1 MRVHPEVKRIL
12 IPSILG
18 YIVSIVLVAALLGP
32 RVASAWMVI
41 GSILMYI
48 SIAYVAR
55 GTTAHALY
63 VAERKI
69 PPVINGAATA
79 ADWMSAASFLSM
91 AGAIA
96 LLGYDGLPFIIG
108 WTLGYTIHAFFIA
121 PYVRKSHTWTVPD
134 LVETRA
140 GGYGPARVV
149 AVIMLFITSLV
160 YLTAQLVGAG
170 VVFSRFLGIPAQIG
184 VFGALFGMGI
194 YAASG
199 GWKSITW
206 TQFAQYIVLIVAYLG
221 AALIVATMVGIWKPL
236 PWLGYG
242 ELIQALQA
250 REAQHGLA
258 PWTTPFA
265 KPLGGASG
273 QLNWILSALLLM
285 LGTIGLPHILMR
297 SYTAPTASAA
307 RLSVGWALF
316 FIGLLYMT
324 APMYAAMA
332 RYAFSGLWGKPI
344 AEVQAVPWVAKF
356 LPTGLLKIDD
366 ANKDGVLQAAELTF
380 HGDIVVI
387 GMPDMWNLVWWI
399 APFVAVGGLA
409 AALSTADGLL
419 MVMVTG
425 ITRDIYHRFINPN
438 VPEHVEIRLTRVLV
452 MVLSVAASFLAF
464 LAIQDPRF
472 ALYVALLVGW
482 AFVFAAASFT
492 PAVILGTFWKRL
504 NRHGIVWGMVA
515 GMATALPYVLAVG
528 VLRAPPLSLFGQ
540 PVGTIAWGCIAF
552 AVNLVVSVVV
562 SLVTQ
567 PEGPE
572 VMRFV
577 DRMRLP
583 ELARVPAVVGAS
595 QEGDER
601 RSR

>member
-1 MRVHPEVKRIL
+1 MRIHPEVYRVLLPSVAGYVLLIL
-12 IPSILG
+12 L
-18 YIVSIVLVAALLGP
+18 AALLFGP

-55 GTTAHALY
+55 GTTAHAMY
-63 VAERKI
+63 VAERRI
-69 PPVINGAATA
+69 PPVVNGAATA

-96 LLGYDGLPFIIG
+96 LLGYDGLPYIIG

-140 GGYGPARVV
+140 GGYGPARVI
-149 AVIMLFITSLV
+149 AVIMLFITSLT

-221 AALIVATMVGIWKPL
+221 AALLVASIVGIWKPL
-236 PWLGYG
+236 PWFGYG

-250 REAQHGLA
+250 RETQAGLPA
-258 PWTTPFA
+258 WTTPFA
-265 KPLGGASG
+265 KPLGGAAG
-273 QLNWILSALLLM
+273 QLNWILSAVLLM

-297 SYTAPTASAA
+297 SYTVPTASAA

-316 FIGLLYMT
+316 FIGLLYCT

-344 AEVQAVPWVAKF
+344 AEVQNVPWVAKF
-356 LPTGLLKIDD
+356 LPTGLIKIND
-366 ANKDGVLQAAELTF
+366 ANGDGILQAAELTF

-387 GMPDMWNLVWWI
+387 GMPDMWNLAWWI

-438 VPEHVEIRLTRVLV
+438 VPEHVEVRMTRVLV

-492 PAVILGTFWKRL
+492 PAVVLGTFWKRL
-504 NRHGIVWGMVA
+504 NRYGIVWGMVA
-515 GMATALPYVLAVG
+515 GMGTALPYVLAVG
-528 VLRAPPLSLFGQ
+528 VLQAPPLSLFGQ
-540 PVGTIAWGCIAF
+540 PIGTIGWGCVAF
-552 AVNLVVSVVV
+552 VVNLIVSVVV
-562 SLVTQ
+562 SLLTQ
-567 PEGPE
+567 PEGE
-572 VMRFV
+572 AVMRFV

-583 ELARVPAVVGAS
+583 ELARVPAVAGAS
-595 QEGDER
+595 QEGDAQQR
-601 RSR
+601 

>member
-1 MRVHPEVKRIL
+1 MRIHPEVYRVL
-12 IPSILG
+12 IPAVLAYIAIIL
-18 YIVSIVLVAALLGP
+18 VLAALFGP
-32 RVASAWMVI
+32 RVASGWMVI

-48 SIAYVAR
+48 AIAYVAR
-55 GTTAHALY
+55 GTTAHAMY
-63 VAERKI
+63 VAERRI
-69 PPVINGAATA
+69 PPVVNGAATA

-96 LLGYDGLPFIIG
+96 LLGYDGLPYIIG

-140 GGYGPARVV
+140 GGYGPARVI
-149 AVIMLFITSLV
+149 AVIMLFITSLT

-170 VVFSRFLGIPAQIG
+170 VVFSRFLGIPAQVG

-221 AALIVATMVGIWKPL
+221 TAFLVASLVGIWKPL
-236 PWLGYG
+236 PWFGYG
-242 ELIQALQA
+242 EVIQALQA
-250 REAQHGLA
+250 REAQFGLT

-297 SYTAPTASAA
+297 SYTTPTASAA

-316 FIGLLYMT
+316 FIGLLYCT
-324 APMYAAMA
+324 APMYAALA

-344 AEVQAVPWVAKF
+344 AEVQAVPWVSKF
-356 LPTGLLKIDD
+356 LPTGLIKIAD
-366 ANKDGVLQAAELTF
+366 ANGDGILQPTELSF

-387 GMPDMWNLVWWI
+387 GMPDMWNLAWWI

-438 VPEHVEIRLTRVLV
+438 VSEETEVRMTRVLV

-492 PAVILGTFWKRL
+492 PAVVLGTFWKRL
-504 NRHGIVWGMVA
+504 NRYGIVWGMVA
-515 GMATALPYVLAVG
+515 GMGTALPYVLAVG
-528 VLRAPPLSLFGQ
+528 VFQAPPWTLFGQ
-540 PVGTIAWGCIAF
+540 PIGTIGWGVVAF
-552 AVNLVVSVVV
+552 FVNLVVSVVV
-562 SLVTQ
+562 SLLTQ
-567 PEGPE
+567 PEGE
-572 VMRFV
+572 AVMRFV

-583 ELARVPAVVGAS
+583 ELARVPAVAGGS
-595 QEGDER
+595 QEHQEPDPR
-601 RSR
+601 

>member
-1 MRVHPEVKRIL
+1 MRIHPEVYRVLLPSVAGYVLLIL
-12 IPSILG
+12 IA
-18 YIVSIVLVAALLGP
+18 AALFGP
-32 RVASAWMVI
+32 RVASGWMVI

-48 SIAYVAR
+48 AIAYVAR
-55 GTTAHALY
+55 GTTAHAMY
-63 VAERKI
+63 VAERRI
-69 PPVINGAATA
+69 PPVVNGAATA

-96 LLGYDGLPFIIG
+96 LLGYDGLPYIIG

-140 GGYGPARVV
+140 GGYGPARVI
-149 AVIMLFITSLV
+149 AVIMLFITSLT

-221 AALIVATMVGIWKPL
+221 AALLVASIVGIWKPL
-236 PWLGYG
+236 PWFGYG

-250 REAQHGLA
+250 REVQAGLPA
-258 PWTTPFA
+258 WTTPFA
-265 KPLGGASG
+265 KPLGGAAG
-273 QLNWILSALLLM
+273 QLNWILSAVLLM

-297 SYTAPTASAA
+297 SYTVPSASAA

-316 FIGLLYMT
+316 FIGLLYCT

-344 AEVQAVPWVAKF
+344 AEVQSVPWVAKF
-356 LPTGLLKIDD
+356 LPTGLIKIND
-366 ANKDGVLQAAELTF
+366 ANGDGILQAAELSF

-387 GMPDMWNLVWWI
+387 GMPDMWNLAWWI

-425 ITRDIYHRFINPN
+425 ITRDIYHRFINPS
-438 VPEHVEIRLTRVLV
+438 VPEHVEVRMTRVLV

-492 PAVILGTFWKRL
+492 PAVVLGTFWKRL
-504 NRHGIVWGMVA
+504 NRYGIVWGMVA

-528 VLRAPPLSLFGQ
+528 VFQAPPLSLFGQ
-540 PVGTIAWGCIAF
+540 PIGTIGWGCVAF
-552 AVNLVVSVVV
+552 VVNLVVSVVV
-562 SLVTQ
+562 SLLTQ
-567 PEGPE
+567 PEGE
-572 VMRFV
+572 AVMRFV

-583 ELARVPAVVGAS
+583 ELARVPAVAGAS
-595 QEGDER
+595 QEADGHER
-601 RSR
+601 

>member
-1 MRVHPEVKRIL
+1 MRIHPEVYRVLLPAVAGYVLLIL
-12 IPSILG
+12 IA
-18 YIVSIVLVAALLGP
+18 AALFGP

-48 SIAYVAR
+48 AIAYVAR
-55 GTTAHALY
+55 GTTADAMY
-63 VAERKI
+63 VAERRI
-69 PPVINGAATA
+69 PPVVNGAATA

-96 LLGYDGLPFIIG
+96 LLGYDGLPYIIG

-140 GGYGPARVV
+140 GGYGPARVI
-149 AVIMLFITSLV
+149 AVIMLFITSLT

-221 AALIVATMVGIWKPL
+221 AALIVASIVGIWKPL
-236 PWLGYG
+236 PWFGYG

-250 REAQHGLA
+250 REAQAGLPA
-258 PWTTPFA
+258 WTTPFA
-265 KPLGGASG
+265 KPLGGAAG

-297 SYTAPTASAA
+297 SYTTPTASAA
-307 RLSVGWALF
+307 RLSVGWALV
-316 FIGLLYMT
+316 FIGLLYCT

-344 AEVQAVPWVAKF
+344 AEVQNVPWVAKF
-356 LPTGLLKIDD
+356 LPTGLVKIND
-366 ANKDGVLQAAELTF
+366 ANGDGILQAAEFTF

-387 GMPDMWNLVWWI
+387 GMPDMWNLAWWV

-419 MVMVTG
+419 MVMATG
-425 ITRDIYHRFINPN
+425 ITRDIYRRFINPRAS
-438 VPEHVEIRLTRVLV
+438 ERDEIRLARVLV
-452 MVLSVAASFLAF
+452 ILLSLLASFLAY
-464 LAIQDPRF
+464 LAIKNPRF
-472 ALYVALLVGW
+472 AFYVALLVAW
-482 AFVFAAASFT
+482 AFVFAASSFT

-504 NRHGIVWGMVA
+504 NRYGIVWGMVA

-528 VLRAPPLSLFGQ
+528 VFGAK
-540 PVGTIAWGCIAF
+540 PISIAGHAIGTIAWGMVSF

-562 SLVTQ
+562 SLATQ
-567 PEGPE
+567 PEGEP

-577 DRMRLP
+577 ERMRLP
-583 ELARVPAVVGAS
+583 EPLWRPAIAGGSNGHEEGAS
-595 QEGDER
+595 
-601 RSR
+601 